1 MRERREAWELY
12 ERGQTEQ
19 AETLFEGRSMITH
32 WELWRSVLRMFRNR
46 NVEFLVAP
54 YTAAAQLVYL
64 MRHQKAYINAIYSS
78 NDILIFPSVDK
89 IITSI
94 SFDAKPQPTFTFVS
108 KRSIIS
114 DLASTLPSIPN
125 MPQSNAISD
134 DLFMDSAILAGV
146 EHISIFPPLATPE
159 VVTFPKTVELVRHY
173 KTGHACVMAFNEDP
187 RVKVPGTAPTST
199 SQYADQFMRTRAMYK
214 YSLIL
219 SSDGTVQPLPLAV
232 PAPAPAAGNSFNLTA
247 ADIPQDL
254 HEVFTHRLPD
264 EIYFY
269 LSRGLLS
276 PHALIWLT
284 SGMVVEKPP
293 LCNGETSDYRRFIKE
308 VITESVTGPRAMT
321 LALISSVIHTFWTSR
336 RVIGVFWF
344 DQNSQVPG
352 TPGPGQNQNKGI
364 PHMSRETTQAVERIT
379 SWLVPTSIIEDELR
393 LQMSSTIDFALCL
406 GATSNGQRAG
416 RTRNKS
422 KFLERKDEVV
432 ANVIW
437 RFLDLRGFL
446 APDHSHAPLARAMY
460 AALKQSRTNDKFQ
473 DPLFLFLELI
483 RAGVLHWNLW
493 GGRPYSGG
501 PSFGD
506 DDEKKCMLLVMR
518 VISLVPLNTKPQP
531 WTAPL
536 SRELLAFNSF
546 ARALSR
552 SLRTLVETTALNLL
566 LRGDANRAREDL
578 LDIAMALPFQNDTNT
593 GFGILAKVYLDAL
606 HAIYEERIVS
616 RDDPGVFEA
625 KESAMECVDDTFEGV
640 RGPRTEVER
649 GFRFWDAA
657 LCAVRQMHAD
667 NQISP
672 ELADAFES
680 AQSWLEPR
688 RP

>member
-1 MRERREAWELY
+1 
-12 ERGQTEQ
+12 
-19 AETLFEGRSMITH
+19 
-32 WELWRSVLRMFRNR
+32 MFRNR

-54 YTAAAQLVYL
+54 YTATAQLVYL
-64 MRHQKAYINAIYSS
+64 LRHQKAYINAIYSS
-78 NDILIFPSVDK
+78 TDILLFPSVDR

-94 SFDAKPQPTFTFVS
+94 SFSATPPSFTYIS
-108 KRSIIS
+108 KKSIIS
-114 DLASTLPSIPN
+114 DLAASLPPLPHPNNHANST
-125 MPQSNAISD
+125 ISD
-134 DLFMDSAILAGV
+134 DLFMDCMILAGA
-146 EHISIFPPLATPE
+146 EHMPVFPPLVTPE
-159 VVTFPKTVELVRHY
+159 TITFPKIVELVRHY

-187 RVKVPGTAPTST
+187 RIKAPGSPPTTT

-219 SSDGTVQPLPLAV
+219 SSDGSVQPLPLAV
-232 PAPAPAAGNSFNLTA
+232 PAPAPGAGNSFSMTA
-247 ADIPQDL
+247 ADIPLDL

-284 SGMVVEKPP
+284 SGTIVERPP

-308 VITESVTGPRAMT
+308 VITEGATGPRAMT
-321 LALISSVIHTFWTSR
+321 LALISSVVHTFWTSR

-344 DQNSQVPG
+344 DQASQVPG
-352 TPGPGQNQNKGI
+352 TPAMGNQNQLKGI
-364 PHMSRETTQAVERIT
+364 PFISRETTQAVERIT
-379 SWLVPTSIIEDELR
+379 SWLVPTGVIEDELR
-393 LQMSSTIDFALCL
+393 VQMSSTIDFSLCL
-406 GATSNGQRAG
+406 GATSNDQRAA

-422 KFLERKDEVV
+422 KYLERKDEVV

-446 APDHSHAPLARAMY
+446 APNHTHAPLARAMY

-493 GGRPYSGG
+493 GGRAYSGG

-506 DDEKKCMLLVMR
+506 EEEKKCMLLVMR

-531 WTAPL
+531 WAAPL

-546 ARALSR
+546 LRALSR
-552 SLRTLVETTALNLL
+552 SLRILVEVTALNLL

-606 HAIYEERIVS
+606 HALYEERIVS

-625 KESAMECVDDTFEGV
+625 KESAMECVDDTFDGV
-640 RGPRTEVER
+640 RNPRAEVER

-657 LCAVRQMHAD
+657 LCAVRQLHAD
-667 NQISP
+667 GQINS
-672 ELADAFES
+672 ELADAFEA